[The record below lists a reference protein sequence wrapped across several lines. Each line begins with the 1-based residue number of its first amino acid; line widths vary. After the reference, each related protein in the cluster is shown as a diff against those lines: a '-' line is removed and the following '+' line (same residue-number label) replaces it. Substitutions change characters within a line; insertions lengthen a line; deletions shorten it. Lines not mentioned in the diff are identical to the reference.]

1 MTWEIFLGIV
11 ALIGFIITVTT
22 PLMKLNSSITKLNDC
37 VGTLKEAIDKLDSD
51 NEKSHRR
58 IWEHN
63 EEQDDT
69 INVHEQRIT
78 KIETK
83 IDFMHPESK

>member
-11 ALIGFIITVTT
+11 ALVGFIISVTT
-22 PLMKLNSSITKLNDC
+22 PLIKLNSSITKLNAGVD
-37 VGTLKEAIDKLDSD
+37 TLQAALDRIEEE
-51 NEKSHRR
+51 NEKSHKR

-63 EEQDDT
+63 EEQDVKLT
-69 INVHEQRIT
+69 NHENRIV

-83 IDFMHPESK
+83 MEIMHPESK